1 MRSAAFMVSV
11 VSVALLSLL
20 GWARYESHRPSGS
33 ALEPHPGEDE
43 SILFV
48 G

>member
-1 MRSAAFMVSV
+1 MRSAAFMISV

-20 GWARYESHRPSGS
+20 GWVRHESHRLSGS
-33 ALEPHPGEDE
+33 ALKPHPGEDE